1 MLYLEVFPKDVKLQ
15 TCVSSS
21 YHNKDCTQFFSKSK
35 DRVCF
40 AFSKQKIVCI
50 PDHNSEGLFC
60 FCTLENM
67 YNFSSSSN
75 SNKTYVDKK
84 IFRLFSCIFS
94 FLFCL
99 NFIQNSR
106 YSKLSNIIK
115 WKLWL
120 LFFEILAKKLLFI
133 ITH

>member
-1 MLYLEVFPKDVKLQ
+1 MKIPIIVCSISKSSPKMLNCRLVFLVHII
-15 TCVSSS
+15 TRITHS
-21 YHNKDCTQFFSKSK
+21 FFRKSK

-60 FCTLENM
+60 FCTLEKM

-115 WKLWL
+115 
-120 LFFEILAKKLLFI
+120 
-133 ITH
+133 